1 MPGEVIG
8 ELILR
13 PIAEL
18 LLQIAGDYTGRV
30 VVPVFTF
37 GFVHVEPAAKGVQ
50 VFPKWHGF
58 HRASDG
64 RRVLDAE
71 MGAFLG
77 LVFWAV
83 LGIAT
88 YLGYRYFAA

>member
-1 MPGEVIG
+1 MWN
-8 ELILR
+8 R
-13 PIAEL
+13 PRK
-18 LLQIAGDYTGRV
+18 GY
-30 VVPVFTF
+30 
-37 GFVHVEPAAKGVQ
+37 GFPEMAR
-50 VFPKWHGF
+50 F
-58 HRASDG
+58 HRTSDG